1 MAWEAGECAVQYRNK
16 AWDRGRDLREAKEIS
31 ALAERSGNC
40 LIVNDRIALAF
51 ELRARGVHLGKGDG
65 GPVEAAEVL
74 GPDAIIGVTVHS
86 MAELRALAGA
96 NIDYIGVGPVFGT
109 TSKTTGLPDLGL
121 DGLAEIAHSSPWPVI
136 AIGGIGS
143 GQVPAVI
150 AAGAYGVAVVSA
162 FCHSP
167 DPVRVASEILVQ
179 LARA

>member
-16 AWDRGRDLREAKEIS
+16 VWNRGRDLREALEIS
-31 ALAERSGNC
+31 ALSEQSGNC

-65 GPVEAAEVL
+65 DPAEAADVL
-74 GPDAIIGVTVHS
+74 GPDTIIGVTVHS
-86 MAELRALAGA
+86 MEELKALSHAK
-96 NIDYIGVGPVFGT
+96 IDYIGVGPVFGT
-109 TSKTTGLPDLGL
+109 RSKEIGLPDLGL

-136 AIGGIGS
+136 GIGGIGPR
-143 GQVPAVI
+143 QVAAVI
-150 AAGAYGVAVVSA
+150 SAGAYGVAVVSA

-167 DPVRVASEILVQ
+167 DPVRVGRDILEQ